1 QQDPV
6 NFEKLVVSTE
16 ETIRSEHGSWLQ
28 DMQDRLA
35 DLYGDESGK
44 GKYIAD
50 SDTEEYSSVEDIS
63 EVEKSGADHP

>member
-35 DLYGDESGK
+35 DLYGDGGKREKPDPDQENAPDHGK
-44 GKYIAD
+44 GND
-50 SDTEEYSSVEDIS
+50 
-63 EVEKSGADHP
+63 